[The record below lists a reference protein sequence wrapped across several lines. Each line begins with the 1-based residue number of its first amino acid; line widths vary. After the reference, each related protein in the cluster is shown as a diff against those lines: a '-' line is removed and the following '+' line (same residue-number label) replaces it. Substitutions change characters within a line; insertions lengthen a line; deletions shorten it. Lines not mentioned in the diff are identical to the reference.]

1 MRYLHL
7 LTFTLLAFMGF
18 AQQMPNEVQA
28 GTFKRFVISI
38 SAAPEICY
46 RSIINDLELTHEDYQ
61 LWSEV
66 IDHRN
71 ETETVKLGYTGGL
84 HLSYNVNDRFGFQ
97 AGIQYANRGFSTK
110 KIDTEGAIIDPFV
123 PESFKFILHYD
134 YLEIPAKVNFSF
146 GENQIRLTTS
156 AGLSSAFL
164 IKQSRTYIGYYKDT
178 TTRQVFIS
186 NDPYDRFNL
195 FAAISA
201 GLEMHISPIMRIKV
215 EPTFRY
221 GLLKITDTPV
231 SGHWYSG
238 GLNVSYLVRL

>member
-1 MRYLHL
+1 MQHLYL
-7 LTFTLLAFMGF
+7 LTFTLMTFVGF
-18 AQQMPNEVQA
+18 AQRTPNEVQA
-28 GTFKRFVISI
+28 GTFKRFEIGI
-38 SAAPEICY
+38 SASPEICY
-46 RSIINDLELTHEDYQ
+46 RTLLNNDGSQNSTSIINY
-61 LWSEV
+61 
-66 IDHRN
+66 RN
-71 ETETVKLGYTGGL
+71 ENETVKMGYTGGL
-84 HLSYNVNDRFGFQ
+84 HLGYNFNERFGFQ
-97 AGIQYANRGFSTK
+97 TGIQYANRGFSTK
-110 KIDTEGAIIDPFV
+110 KIDIAGSLMDPV
-123 PESFKFILHYD
+123 IPESLKYNYNYH

-164 IKQSRTYIGYYKDT
+164 IKQSRTFIGYYKDT

-186 NDPYDRFNL
+186 NDAYNRFNL
-195 FAAISA
+195 FATISA
-201 GLEMHISPIMRIKV
+201 GLEMRFNPIMSIKV